1 MMSWGRAEDRASRY
15 LKELDVA
22 KRQRSAR
29 QCAGLSQATSPHSF
43 GKIANRQWGQAGH
56 RARDAAEEAEELMK
70 DNLAASLIVAFGVG
84 VLVGYLIRRGT
95 E

>member
-15 LKELDVA
+15 LKELDVHSVNDQLDNVRA
-22 KRQRSAR
+22 YLKD
-29 QCAGLSQATSPHSF
+29 LTDSF
-43 GKIANRQWGQAGH
+43 GKIANRQWGHAGH

-70 DNLAASLIVAFGVG
+70 NNLAASLIIALGVG
-84 VLVGYLIRRGT
+84 VLVGYMIRRGT